1 MNKKQLR
8 TSIVQELQAIT
19 SDEKQRIE
27 QNIIT
32 TLFNTTLWKKSK
44 VIGITISQHIE
55 WDTKSIIREAWH
67 QGKTVCIPKTD
78 PSVHKLVFY
87 KIDSFEQVE
96 KQLHGLQE
104 PISEETIA
112 MEKSQ
117 IDLLVVP
124 GLVFDKAGFRIGF
137 GGGYY
142 DRFLVDYPNET
153 VSLLSQSQL
162 VNEIPVE
169 EFDKPVEYLIV
180 ENQIMKRDQL

>member
-1 MNKKQLR
+1 
-8 TSIVQELQAIT
+8 
-19 SDEKQRIE
+19 
-27 QNIIT
+27 
-32 TLFNTTLWKKSK
+32 
-44 VIGITISQHIE
+44 
-55 WDTKSIIREAWH
+55 
-67 QGKTVCIPKTD
+67 
-78 PSVHKLVFY
+78 KLVFY